1 MFILQSFNPGT
12 VFVPDLR
19 TELRQGIGDVMKMM
33 ESSSMYFRTIMDE
46 DGFSITNTWM
56 INFKFNS
63 VQCLIHKLWNS
74 VERSCLDYNT
84 NVCTITV
91 IGRNSIILFAYWKYS
106 FMAIFFNRFKL
117 IINVAYNTL
126 LFFNGI
132 YGIIEPQNFISDSKS
147 KWYLIIWLVWKHLNM
162 TCLFVEINNTF
173 LFICFYLEQAFAT
186 CFVVDM
192 FIFLAV

>member
-1 MFILQSFNPGT
+1 
-12 VFVPDLR
+12 
-19 TELRQGIGDVMKMM
+19 
-33 ESSSMYFRTIMDE
+33 MYFRTIMNE
-46 DGFSITNTWM
+46 DGFFITNTWK

-106 FMAIFFNRFKL
+106 FMAIFLKRFKL

-132 YGIIEPQNFISDSKS
+132 LGLLNRKILFQIQNRNDTIDHLTRVETFEHVVFICRNKQ
-147 KWYLIIWLVWKHLNM
+147 YILILFVFILNKHLQLALLLI
-162 TCLFVEINNTF
+162 CLSF
-173 LFICFYLEQAFAT
+173 LPFKICVKQ
-186 CFVVDM
+186 
-192 FIFLAV
+192 